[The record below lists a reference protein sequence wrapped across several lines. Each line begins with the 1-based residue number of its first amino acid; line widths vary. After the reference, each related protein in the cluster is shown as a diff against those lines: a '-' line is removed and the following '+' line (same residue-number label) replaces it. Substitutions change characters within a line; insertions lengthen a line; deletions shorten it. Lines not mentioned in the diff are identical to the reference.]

1 MVKSVNSLIK
11 EVVVGSQTEGGF
23 AGYTDAVIGDS
34 LAGGRGGALL
44 VYPGGGGGGGYYG
57 GGGGGSG
64 VSNGHGGGGGA
75 GFIDQTRIIAG
86 SSAVGNNETPAN
98 NADANR
104 GLAGVGGAQN
114 SPGTDG
120 KFIIT

>member
-1 MVKSVNSLIK
+1 M
-11 EVVVGSQTEGGF
+11 EVTTEV
-23 AGYTDAVIGDS
+23 AVED
-34 LAGGRGGALL
+34 
-44 VYPGGGGGGGYYG
+44 
-57 GGGGGSG
+57 SG

-75 GFIDQTRIIAG
+75 GYIDQTRIIAG
-86 SSAVGNNETPAN
+86 SSATGNNETPAN
-98 NADANR
+98 NADADR